1 MKTAKPPVIL
11 TLASDI
17 NKSNSEMIPESMT
30 KNESFK
36 DFPSYQNSVNI
47 GASNQIIGNQREEF
61 KSQNYKKALD
71 KFQEFKKE
79 QQMLRK

>member
-1 MKTAKPPVIL
+1 
-11 TLASDI
+11 
-17 NKSNSEMIPESMT
+17 MIPEGMP

-47 GASNQIIGNQREEF
+47 GSTNYVNSNQREEF
-61 KSQNYKKALD
+61 KNQSYKKALD